1 MYATSCGICPY
12 SPYRKMDRTVDTCVQ
27 PLSTRPR
34 LSYLLSHVA
43 YRNLPFKDSPIFKNS
58 YKIYHST
65 YTNVKPGIEEI
76 SDKRIREKC
85 EKQSHTILSRFNFI
99 FQDSEKNNNLFILPF
114 KDKNSF
120 GRILMR
126 VLFFG
131 NLKIKLP
138 ISIIF
143 H

>member
-1 MYATSCGICPY
+1 MKNNTLGPNQLEEVKFNCAPG
-12 SPYRKMDRTVDTCVQ
+12 
-27 PLSTRPR
+27 
-34 LSYLLSHVA
+34 
-43 YRNLPFKDSPIFKNS
+43 YRNLPFTDSPIFKNS
-58 YKIYHST
+58 YKINHST
-65 YTNVKPGIEEI
+65 YTKVKPGIEEI

-85 EKQSHTILSRFNFI
+85 EKKSHTIFSRFNFI
-99 FQDSEKNNNLFILPF
+99 FQDSEKNNNLFMLPF

-120 GRILMR
+120 WHILMR

-131 NLKIKLP
+131 NLKIKIP